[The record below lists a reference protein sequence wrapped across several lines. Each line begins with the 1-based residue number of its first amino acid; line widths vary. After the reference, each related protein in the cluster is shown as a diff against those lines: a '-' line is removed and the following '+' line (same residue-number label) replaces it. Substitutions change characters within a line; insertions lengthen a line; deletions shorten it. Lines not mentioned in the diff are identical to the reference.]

1 MIIYFFA
8 VDLQVGWATL
18 NRAFSFKGNSLI
30 KHVICELENICG
42 RIILAVKYRWQEKS
56 IRRILADSDG
66 NLIFSYDSSIDSLL
80 GGVLGGL
87 KYVDERYVF
96 VTGADMPLIKSITV
110 SLIMNRL
117 FRGGV
122 DAVVSKWSN
131 GYLEP
136 LHSGFSAFSLRRV
149 LEGLDGGSISFRRV
163 IGMLGS
169 VLYVSCEKLV
179 EMAGCNIFFNV
190 NSPSNLQILNV
201 FS

>member
-1 MIIYFFA
+1 
-8 VDLQVGWATL
+8 
-18 NRAFSFKGNSLI
+18 
-30 KHVICELENICG
+30 LENICG

-136 LHSGFSAFSLRRV
+136 LHSGFSTFSLRRV

-179 EMAGCNIFFNV
+179 EMAGYNIFFNV

>member
-1 MIIYFFA
+1 
-8 VDLQVGWATL
+8 
-18 NRAFSFKGNSLI
+18 
-30 KHVICELENICG
+30 
-42 RIILAVKYRWQEKS
+42 
-56 IRRILADSDG
+56 
-66 NLIFSYDSSIDSLL
+66 
-80 GGVLGGL
+80 
-87 KYVDERYVF
+87 
-96 VTGADMPLIKSITV
+96 MPLIKSITV

-117 FRGGV
+117 LRGGV

-131 GYLEP
+131 GCLEP

-149 LEGLDGGSISFRRV
+149 LEGLVVEASRFRRV

-190 NSPSNLQILNV
+190 NSPSDLQILIV